1 MRNGSV
7 PSCADPWHQ
16 NCRKVVNKKGN
27 KNINA
32 VVPQAMETEPQ
43 IRPRQQESEPRV
55 ESVLTE
61 RPEDGNDEQ
70 QLSSPIQGDVLQ
82 EAVETTSSPGA
93 QSGEST
99 LADALTACPSQN
111 LLYPQTPASVYM
123 TVLTCDRI

>member
-1 MRNGSV
+1 
-7 PSCADPWHQ
+7 
-16 NCRKVVNKKGN
+16 
-27 KNINA
+27 
-32 VVPQAMETEPQ
+32 METEPQ

-82 EAVETTSSPGA
+82 ETVETTSFPGA

-99 LADALTACPSQN
+99 LADAPTACPSQN

-123 TVLTCDRI
+123 TVLTCERI